1 MHKIININLL
11 KGETTIENSENNIQ
25 ENKVNDLNEL
35 KRYNIQENGSI
46 KSKLK

>member
-1 MHKIININLL
+1 M